1 MTGHNSID
9 AREAHMKIGLL
20 MPFTSYTANP
30 ADFARKAEQLGFES
44 LWIPEHPILP
54 VNPKTPFPGTNGPI
68 PNMYSQMC
76 DPFVALAMAAA
87 VTKNLRVATGICL
100 VPERSA
106 IVTAKEVATL
116 DAFSNGR
123 FLFGI
128 GAGWLREESELL
140 GVDFP
145 RRWTQTAEFIAAM
158 RELWSKDEASFEGKY
173 VKFGP
178 VRSNPKPIQQP
189 GPPVIIGSLDKQALK
204 RVAKWADGWCPIGVP
219 HGYLKKQLSEL
230 RRECDAEKR
239 DFAKLDIT
247 AVGFVQ
253 GDRSAVQEGLKS
265 YEEAGAHRFVIG
277 VPTQLKPEKYEA
289 ELTRLA
295 SLYV

>member
-1 MTGHNSID
+1 
-9 AREAHMKIGLL
+9 MKIGLL
-20 MPFTSYTANP
+20 MPFTSYTAGP
-30 ADFARKAEQLGFES
+30 AAFARTAESLGFES
-44 LWIPEHPILP
+44 VWIPEHPILP
-54 VNPKTPFPGTNGPI
+54 VNPKTPFPRTGGPI
-68 PNMYSQMC
+68 PSVYAQMC
-76 DPFVALAMAAA
+76 DPFVALSMAAA
-87 VTKNLRVATGICL
+87 ATTNLKVATGICL
-100 VPERSA
+100 VPERNP

-116 DAFSNGR
+116 DAFSGGR

-145 RRWTQTAEFIAAM
+145 RRWTQTAEYIAAM

-178 VRSNPKPIQQP
+178 VRSNPKPVQQP
-189 GPPVIIGSLDKQALK
+189 GPPVLIGSLDKNALK

-219 HGYLKKQLSEL
+219 DNYLKKSLDDL
-230 RRECDAEKR
+230 RTECDGAGR

-247 AVGFVQ
+247 TMGFIE
-253 GDRSAVQEGLKS
+253 GDRSAVQKGLEA
-265 YEEAGAHRFVIG
+265 YRNAGAHRFVIG
-277 VPTQLKPEKYEA
+277 VPTQLKPDQFEA

-295 SLYV
+295 KLYV

>member
-1 MTGHNSID
+1 
-9 AREAHMKIGLL
+9 MKIGLL
-20 MPFTSYTANP
+20 MPFTGYTANP
-30 ADFARKAEQLGFES
+30 AAFARTAEGLGFES
-44 LWIPEHPILP
+44 VWIPEHPILP

-68 PNMYSQMC
+68 PNVYSHMC
-76 DPFVALAMAAA
+76 DPFVALSMAAA
-87 VTKNLRVATGICL
+87 VTTHLKVATGICL

-145 RRWTQTAEFIAAM
+145 KRWTQTAEYIAAM
-158 RELWSKDEASFEGKY
+158 RELWSKDEASFDGKY
-173 VKFGP
+173 VRFSP
-178 VRSNPKPIQQP
+178 VRCNPKPVQQP
-189 GPPVIIGSLDKQALK
+189 GPPVLIGSLDKNALK

-219 HGYLKKQLSEL
+219 HGYVRKQLDEL
-230 RRECDAEKR
+230 RRECDAVGR

-247 AVGFVQ
+247 AMGFIQ
-253 GDRSAVQEGLKS
+253 GERAAVQEGLENYRK
-265 YEEAGAHRFVIG
+265 AGVHRFVIG
-277 VPTQLKPEKYEA
+277 VQNQLKPDNYEA
-289 ELTRLA
+289 ELRRLA
-295 SLYV
+295 NLYV

>member
-1 MTGHNSID
+1 
-9 AREAHMKIGLL
+9 MKIGLL
-20 MPFTSYTANP
+20 MPFTGYTANP
-30 ADFARKAEQLGFES
+30 AAFARTAEALGFES
-44 LWIPEHPILP
+44 VWIPEHPILP

-68 PNMYSQMC
+68 PNVYSHMC
-76 DPFVALAMAAA
+76 DPFVALGMAAA
-87 VTKNLRVATGICL
+87 VTTKLKVATGICL

-116 DAFSNGR
+116 DAFSGGR

-145 RRWTQTAEFIAAM
+145 RRWTQTAEYIAAM

-173 VKFGP
+173 VKFSP
-178 VRSNPKPIQQP
+178 VRCNPKPVQQP
-189 GPPVIIGSLDKQALK
+189 GPPVLIGSLDKNALK

-219 HGYLKKQLSEL
+219 SGYLKKQLEL
-230 RRECDAEKR
+230 LRTECDSAGR

-247 AVGFVQ
+247 AMGFIQ
-253 GDRSAVQEGLKS
+253 GDRSAVQAGLAEYEKS
-265 YEEAGAHRFVIG
+265 GAHRYVIG
-277 VPTQLKPEKYEA
+277 VPNQLKADNYEA
-289 ELTRLA
+289 QLTSLA
-295 SLYV
+295 KLYV

>member
-1 MTGHNSID
+1 
-9 AREAHMKIGLL
+9 MKIGLL
-20 MPFTSYTANP
+20 MPFTGYTANP
-30 ADFARKAEQLGFES
+30 AAFASTAEGLGFES
-44 LWIPEHPILP
+44 VWIPEHPILP

-68 PNMYSQMC
+68 PNVYSQMC
-76 DPFVALAMAAA
+76 DPFVALSMAAA
-87 VTKNLRVATGICL
+87 VTTHLKVATGICL

-145 RRWTQTAEFIAAM
+145 KRWTQTAEHIAAM
-158 RELWSKDEASFEGKY
+158 RELWSKDEASFDGKY
-173 VKFGP
+173 VKFSP
-178 VRSNPKPIQQP
+178 VRCNPKPVQQP
-189 GPPVIIGSLDKQALK
+189 GPPVLIGSLDKNALK

-219 HGYLKKQLSEL
+219 HGYVKKQLDEL
-230 RRECDAEKR
+230 RRTCETVGR

-247 AVGFVQ
+247 AMGFIQ
-253 GDRSAVQEGLKS
+253 GERVAVQEGLENYRK
-265 YEEAGAHRFVIG
+265 AGAHRFVIG
-277 VPTQLKPEKYEA
+277 VQNQLKPENYEA
-289 ELTRLA
+289 ELKRLA

>member
-1 MTGHNSID
+1 
-9 AREAHMKIGLL
+9 MKIGLL
-20 MPFTSYTANP
+20 MPFTGYTANP
-30 ADFARKAEQLGFES
+30 AAFARTAEGLGFES
-44 LWIPEHPILP
+44 VWIPEHPILP

-68 PNMYSQMC
+68 PNVYSQMC
-76 DPFVALAMAAA
+76 DPFVALSMAAA
-87 VTKNLRVATGICL
+87 VTTHLKVATGICL

-145 RRWTQTAEFIAAM
+145 KRWTQTAEYIAAM

-173 VKFGP
+173 VKFSP
-178 VRSNPKPIQQP
+178 VRCNPKPVQQP
-189 GPPVIIGSLDKQALK
+189 GPPVLIGSLDKNALK

-219 HGYLKKQLSEL
+219 HGYVKKQLDEL
-230 RRECDAEKR
+230 RRACDAVGR

-247 AVGFVQ
+247 AMGFIQ
-253 GDRSAVQEGLKS
+253 GERAAVQEELENYRK
-265 YEEAGAHRFVIG
+265 AGAHRFVIG
-277 VPTQLKPEKYEA
+277 VQNQLKPENYEA
-289 ELTRLA
+289 ELKRLA
-295 SLYV
+295 NLYV